1 MSRVY
6 IGIDLAA
13 KCCWGAA
20 RNQEGE
26 LLSSEKFKT
35 SEENLIAYVQGQSG
49 EATVLLEE
57 CDLAGWAQRVLIGH
71 AQKVAVCEPRANLW
85 IHRDAVKTDKIDAAK
100 LAEIARLGNYKEVY
114 HTQDERIYELQVAV
128 RAYDR
133 IAGRITALKNQIKA
147 ELRGA
152 GIICEGAG
160 VYGKKGRQRAMAL
173 LASPTLREILASEY
187 ELLDFL
193 LHSRAEAKRRFVR
206 LGSEIGIVRAFEEM
220 PGVGPVGA
228 ARFCAC
234 IKCPHRFANKG
245 QISRYSSL
253 GVTRSETGGKSLRR
267 QHLDPSG
274 CGALKDVSNKAF
286 RAAMRTRGDNLIKR
300 AYARSLA
307 KTGKEDHARLN
318 VQRKILAI
326 MWAMWRD
333 GTAYDDDIDM
343 KNGACGA
350 RL

>member
-1 MSRVY
+1 MSKVY

-20 RNQEGE
+20 RDEEGE
-26 LLSSEKFKT
+26 LLNSEKFKT
-35 SEENLIAYVQGQSG
+35 SEKNLVAYVEARGG

-71 AQKVAVCEPRANLW
+71 AEKVAVCEPRANLW

-100 LAEIARLGNYKEVY
+100 LADIARLGNYKEVY

-133 IAGRITALKNQIKA
+133 LVARATAQKNQIKA
-147 ELRGA
+147 ELRGE
-152 GIICEGAG
+152 GVICEGAR
-160 VYGKKGRQRAMAL
+160 VFGKRGREEAL
-173 LASPTLREILASEY
+173 GMVRSPLLREVIAAEY
-187 ELLDFL
+187 EYLDFL
-193 LHSRAEAKRRFVR
+193 LRSQAGARGRFVR
-206 LGSEIGIVRAFEEM
+206 LGSEIGIVRAWQEI
-220 PGVGPVGA
+220 PGVGPVTA

-234 IKCPHRFANKG
+234 IKCPHRFAKKG
-245 QISRYSSL
+245 QLSRYSRL
-253 GVTRSETGGKSLRR
+253 GVTQHETGGKAIRR
-267 QHLDPSG
+267 QRLDPSG

-286 RAAMRTRGDNLIKR
+286 RAALRTRGDNLTKR

-307 KTGKEDHARLN
+307 VTGSEDHARLN

-333 GTAYDDDIDM
+333 GTAYDDDMDM

-350 RL
+350 RS

>member
-6 IGIDLAA
+6 IDIDLAA
-13 KCCWGAA
+13 KCCWGAT
-20 RNQEGE
+20 RNQEGGF
-26 LLSSEKFKT
+26 LNSEKFKT
-35 SEENLIAYVQGQSG
+35 SEENLIAYVKAQGG

-57 CDLAGWAQRVLIGH
+57 CDLAGWAQRVLAPH
-71 AQKVAVCEPRANLW
+71 TQKVAVCEPRANLW

-100 LAEIARLGNYKEVY
+100 LSDIARLGNYKEVY
-114 HTQDERIYELQVAV
+114 HTTDESIYELQVAV

-133 IAGRITALKNQIKA
+133 LVGRVKALKNQIKA

-152 GIICEGAG
+152 GVIAEGAG
-160 VYGKKGRQRAMAL
+160 VYGKKGRQRALAL
-173 LASPTLREILASEY
+173 VASPLLREIIACEY
-187 ELLDFL
+187 EHLDFL
-193 LHSRAEAKRRFVR
+193 VRSQAEAKRRFVR
-206 LGSEIGIVRAFEEM
+206 LGQEVGIVLAWQEM

-228 ARFCAC
+228 AKFCAY

-245 QISRYSSL
+245 QISRYSRL
-253 GVTRSETGGKSLRR
+253 GVTQSETGGRSLRR

-274 CGALKDVSNKAF
+274 NGALKDISNKAF
-286 RAAMRTRGDNLIKR
+286 RAAMRTREDNLIKR

-307 KTGKEDHARLN
+307 VTGKEDHARLN

>member
-13 KCCWGAA
+13 KCCWGAT

-26 LLSSEKFKT
+26 LRSVERFKT
-35 SEENLIAYVQGQSG
+35 SEENLIAYVKAQKG
-49 EATVLLEE
+49 EATVLMEE

-71 AQKVAVCEPRANLW
+71 AEKVAVCEPRTNLW
-85 IHRDAVKTDKIDAAK
+85 IHRDAVKTDKIDAQK
-100 LAEIARLGNYKEVY
+100 LAQIAQLGNYKEVY
-114 HTQDERIYELQVAV
+114 HTRDDAIYHLQVAV
-128 RAYDR
+128 KAYDR
-133 IAGRITALKNQIKA
+133 LTKKATGQKNQIKA
-147 ELRGA
+147 ELRGE
-152 GIICEGAG
+152 GIITEGAR
-160 VYGKKGRQRAMAL
+160 VFGKQGREEAMAL
-173 LASPTLREILASEY
+173 IRSPLLREILASEY
-187 ELLDFL
+187 EHLDFL
-193 LHSRAEAKRRFVR
+193 LRSQAEAKRRFVR
-206 LGSEIGIVRAFEEM
+206 LGSEIGIVQAWQEM

-228 ARFCAC
+228 AKYCAY
-234 IKCPHRFANKG
+234 IKCPHRFAKKG

-253 GVTRSETGGKSLRR
+253 GVTKSETGGRSLRR

-274 CGALKDVSNKAF
+274 NGALKDISNKAF
-286 RAAMRTRGDNLIKR
+286 RAALRTREDNLIKR

-307 KTGKEDHARLN
+307 ATGDEVHARLN

-326 MWAMWRD
+326 MWAMWRC
-333 GTAYDDDIDM
+333 GTAYDDDMDL

>member
-1 MSRVY
+1 MR
-6 IGIDLAA
+6 
-13 KCCWGAA
+13 K
-20 RNQEGE
+20 
-26 LLSSEKFKT
+26 
-35 SEENLIAYVQGQSG
+35 ENLVAYVSAQGR
-49 EATVLLEE
+49 EAVVLLEE
-57 CDLAGWAQRVLIGH
+57 CDLAGWAQRVLIPH
-71 AQKVAVCEPRANLW
+71 AEKVAVCEPRANLW

-100 LAEIARLGNYKEVY
+100 LADIARLGNYKEVY
-114 HTQDERIYELQVAV
+114 HTADERIYGLHAAV

-133 IAGRITALKNQIKA
+133 MVGRTTALKNQIKA

-160 VYGKKGRQRAMAL
+160 VYGKRGRERAMAL
-173 LASPTLREILASEY
+173 LASPHLREILASEY
-187 ELLDFL
+187 EHLDFL
-193 LHSRAEAKRRFVR
+193 LRSQAEAKRRFVR
-206 LGSEIGIVRAFEEM
+206 LGQEVGICRAWQEI

-234 IKCPHRFANKG
+234 VKCPHRFPG
-245 QISRYSSL
+245 RSQLWRYSSL
-253 GVTRSETGGKSLRR
+253 GVPQSETGGKSLRR

-274 CGALKDVSNKAF
+274 NGALKDVSNKAF
-286 RAAMRTRGDNLIKR
+286 RAALRTRGDNLIKR

-307 KTGKEDHARLN
+307 ATGKEDHARLN

-333 GTAYDDDIDM
+333 GTAYDDDMDL

>member
-20 RNQEGE
+20 RNQEGK
-26 LLSSEKFKT
+26 LLNSEKFKT
-35 SEENLIAYVQGQSG
+35 GEENLIAYVKSQGG

-71 AQKVAVCEPRANLW
+71 AEKVAVCEPRANLW

-100 LAEIARLGNYKEVY
+100 LADIARLGNYKEVY
-114 HTQDERIYELQVAV
+114 HTGDERIYHLHAAV
-128 RAYDR
+128 KAYER
-133 IAGRITALKNQIKA
+133 LVGRTTALKNQIKA
-147 ELRGA
+147 ELRG
-152 GIICEGAG
+152 EGVITEG
-160 VYGKKGRQRAMAL
+160 TRVFGKRGREQALNL
-173 LASPTLREILASEY
+173 LASPVLREILASEY
-187 ELLDFL
+187 EHLDFL
-193 LHSRAEAKRRFVR
+193 LRSQAEAKRRFVR
-206 LGSEIGIVRAFEEM
+206 LGQEIGIVQAWQEM

-228 ARFCAC
+228 AKFCAYV
-234 IKCPHRFANKG
+234 KCPHRFPG
-245 QISRYSSL
+245 RSQLWRYSSL
-253 GVTRSETGGKSLRR
+253 GVTQSETGGKSMRR

-274 CGALKDVSNKAF
+274 NGALKDISNKAF
-286 RAAMRTRGDNLIKR
+286 RAALRTRGDNQLKR

-307 KTGKEDHARLN
+307 ETGNEDHARLT

-326 MWAMWRD
+326 MWAMWRC
-333 GTAYDDDIDM
+333 GTAYDDDMDM

>member
-1 MSRVY
+1 MY

-13 KCCWGAA
+13 KCCRGAT

-26 LLSSEKFKT
+26 LLNSERFKT
-35 SEENLIAYVQGQSG
+35 SEENLIAYVKAQGG

-71 AQKVAVCEPRANLW
+71 AQKVAVCEPRANPW

-100 LAEIARLGNYKEVY
+100 LADIARLGNYKEAC
-114 HTQDERIYELQVAV
+114 HAADERIYELQAAV
-128 RAYDR
+128 RAYER
-133 IAGRITALKNQIKA
+133 LVKRAKGQKNQIKA
-147 ELRGA
+147 ELRGE
-152 GIICEGAG
+152 GIICEGAR
-160 VYGKKGRQRAMAL
+160 VYGKRGRERAMAL
-173 LASPTLREILASEY
+173 LASPHLREILASEY
-187 ELLDFL
+187 EQLDFL
-193 LHSRAEAKRRFVR
+193 LRSRARAKRRFVR
-206 LGSEIGIVRAFEEM
+206 LGQEIGIVRAWREM
-220 PGVGPVGA
+220 PGVGPAGA

-234 IKCPHRFANKG
+234 IKCPHRFAKKG

-253 GVTRSETGGKSLRR
+253 GVAQHETGGKSLRR

-274 CGALKDVSNKAF
+274 NGALKDVSNKAF
-286 RAAMRTRGDNLIKR
+286 RAALRTREDNLIKR
-300 AYARSLA
+300 AHARSLA
-307 KTGKEDHARLN
+307 KTGSEDHARLN

-333 GTAYDDDIDM
+333 GTVYDDDMDM